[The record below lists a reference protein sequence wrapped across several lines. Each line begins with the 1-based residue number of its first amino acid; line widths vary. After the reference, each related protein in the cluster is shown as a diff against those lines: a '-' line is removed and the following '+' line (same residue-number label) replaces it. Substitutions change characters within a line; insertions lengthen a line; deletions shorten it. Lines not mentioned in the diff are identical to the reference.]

1 MLVLILGLLIVGF
14 VTFLVLRVKF
24 PRTKVDD
31 YQFDTHDFFNVIS
44 VVFGFGCLG
53 VIIAICCLAP
63 KVATESIYDD
73 KIAMC
78 QEENAIIE
86 QDVDRIVEA
95 YLKHEKNTYKDL
107 KTEESA
113 ITLVTLF
120 PELKADSLVQRQLGI
135 YVDNNATIKNLKA
148 RKIELRKLKWILY
161 FGK

>member
-1 MLVLILGLLIVGF
+1 MLILVLVLTFGAFIVFAKLTNKYSSKRDIYRG
-14 VTFLVLRVKF
+14 TIW
-24 PRTKVDD
+24 
-31 YQFDTHDFFNVIS
+31 DFFMAMS
-44 VVFGFGCLG
+44 VVFGVVSAGL
-53 VIIAICCLAP
+53 IIAICCIAP

-78 QEENAIIE
+78 QEENVKIE
-86 QDVDRIVEA
+86 QEVDKIVET

-107 KTEESA
+107 KTEKSA

-120 PELKADSLVQRQLGI
+120 PEIKSDSLVQRQLGI
-135 YVDNNATIKNLKA
+135 YVDNNTTIKNLKA